1 MHLENLISGSY
12 SVVNVQSITLLP
24 ASILKVQVL
33 HPYQPGKMLPKS
45 LKDCR
50 MKYGNYY
57 RIVDVPK
64 MWLPRQSATG
74 RALKNV
80 DHMYLSDLSE

>member
-45 LKDCR
+45 LKDVPDEVRKLLQNC
-50 MKYGNYY
+50 GCTE
-57 RIVDVPK
+57 DVAAETI
-64 MWLPRQSATG
+64 RNRESA
-74 RALKNV
+74 
-80 DHMYLSDLSE
+80 